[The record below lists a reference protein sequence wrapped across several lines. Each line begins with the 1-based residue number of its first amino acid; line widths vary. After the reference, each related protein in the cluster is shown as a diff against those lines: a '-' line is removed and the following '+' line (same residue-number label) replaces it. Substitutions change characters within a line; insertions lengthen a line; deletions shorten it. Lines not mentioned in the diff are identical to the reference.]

1 MYSIWSKRLG
11 VVQVVQPCKIGII
24 VQQQQTSPGPSWR
37 GTAYSA
43 HGKFILPSTT
53 LHKICLT
60 HYLLLQFNQ
69 YKFRLETYALIIC
82 TISI

>member
-1 MYSIWSKRLG
+1 MYSIQSKQLG

-24 VQQQQTSPGPSWR
+24 VQQQISPFLAGIPP
-37 GTAYSA
+37 GKAQCTQLTANSFY
-43 HGKFILPSTT
+43 LP

-69 YKFRLETYALIIC
+69 YKFRLELML
-82 TISI
+82 